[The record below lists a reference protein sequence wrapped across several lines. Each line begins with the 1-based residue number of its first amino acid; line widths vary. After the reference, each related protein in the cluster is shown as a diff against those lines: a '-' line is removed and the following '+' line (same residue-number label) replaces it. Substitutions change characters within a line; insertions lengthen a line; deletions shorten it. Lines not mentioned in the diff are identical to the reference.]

1 MIGRVAVNSTLPY
14 CLSAGTGLTAAGHE
28 RRLPQCKLRMDLKK
42 RLQDALVQT
51 YLFESELGTPG
62 MSRVFFAQDLALHR
76 KVVVKVLPPDLAAS
90 VNLKR
95 FNREIRLA
103 AKLQHPHI
111 VPVLSAG
118 VADGLPYY
126 VMPFIEGESL
136 GQKLAREGELSVPET
151 VRILSDV
158 LGALAHAHEHDVAH
172 RDIKPDNI
180 LLTDDVAVVAD
191 FGVAKALS
199 AAADPGSSLTSG
211 GIALGTPA
219 YMSPE
224 QASGDPSTDHRTDI
238 YAIGAMAYQMLSGEQ
253 VFTARSPQAMFAAHA
268 VQRPE
273 PIGSRCPALPS
284 QLSEL
289 IMRSLEKRPDDRP
302 QTAREMLAGINALAA
317 PTDATIFSG
326 KVPVIPMASKTSE
339 RRGLFM
345 AVVGAVLLL
354 LLASSS
360 WYWYRSKQPVA
371 VEAPAVA
378 P

>member
-1 MIGRVAVNSTLPY
+1 
-14 CLSAGTGLTAAGHE
+14 
-28 RRLPQCKLRMDLKK
+28 MDLKS
-42 RLQDALVQT
+42 RLQDALGQT
-51 YLFESELGTPG
+51 YSFDRELGTPG
-62 MSRVFFAQDLALHR
+62 MSRVFLAQDIALGR

-95 FNREIRLA
+95 FDREIRLA

-111 VPVLSAG
+111 VPVLTAG
-118 VADGLPYY
+118 VAAGLPYY

-136 GQKLAREGELSVPET
+136 GQKLDREGDLSVTET
-151 VRILSDV
+151 VRILTDV
-158 LGALAHAHEHDVAH
+158 LGALAHAHEHGVAH

-199 AAADPGSSLTSG
+199 KAADPGSSLTSG

-238 YAIGAMAYQMLSGEQ
+238 YALGAMAYQMLSGNQ
-253 VFTARSPQAMFAAHA
+253 VFSGRSPRAMLAAHA
-268 VQRPE
+268 IELPA
-273 PIGSRCPALPS
+273 PIASRCPAVPS
-284 QLSEL
+284 HLAEL
-289 IMRSLEKRPDDRP
+289 IMRSLQKHPSDRP
-302 QTAREMLAGINALAA
+302 QSARAMLADLNPMAA
-317 PTDATIFSG
+317 PSDATIFSG
-326 KVPVIPMASKTSE
+326 KIPDLPMKPKRSD

-345 AVVGAVLLL
+345 AIVGAVLLL

-360 WYWYRSKQPVA
+360 WYWYRSKQPV
-371 VEAPAVA
+371 PAEV
-378 P
+378 PPLTR

>member
-1 MIGRVAVNSTLPY
+1 
-14 CLSAGTGLTAAGHE
+14 
-28 RRLPQCKLRMDLKK
+28 MDLTK
-42 RLQDALVQT
+42 RLQDALGQT
-51 YLFESELGTPG
+51 YTFDRELGQPG
-62 MSRVFFAQDLALHR
+62 MSRVFLAQDMALGR

-111 VPVLSAG
+111 VPVLTAG
-118 VADGLPYY
+118 VAAGLPYY

-136 GQKLAREGELSVPET
+136 GQKLDREGEISVPET
-151 VRILSDV
+151 IRILTDV
-158 LGALAHAHEHDVAH
+158 LGALAHAHEHGVAH

-199 AAADPGSSLTSG
+199 RAADPGSSLTSG

-238 YAIGAMAYQMLSGEQ
+238 YAIGAMAYQMLSGDQ
-253 VFTARSPQAMFAAHA
+253 VFIARSPRAMLAAHA
-268 VQRPE
+268 IQLPD
-273 PIGSRCPALPS
+273 PIASRCPAVPS
-284 QLSEL
+284 HLAKL
-289 IMRSLEKRPDDRP
+289 IMQSLEKQPTDRP
-302 QTAREMLAGINALAA
+302 QSAREMLAELNAMAA
-317 PTDATIFSG
+317 PSDATIFSG
-326 KVPVIPMASKTSE
+326 KIPVIPMTSKTSD

-345 AVVGAVLLL
+345 AIVGAVLLL
-354 LLASSS
+354 VLASSS
-360 WYWYRSKQPVA
+360 WYWYRSKQPVPA
-371 VEAPAVA
+371 EAP
-378 P
+378 PLTR

>member
-1 MIGRVAVNSTLPY
+1 
-14 CLSAGTGLTAAGHE
+14 
-28 RRLPQCKLRMDLKK
+28 MDLKK
-42 RLQDALVQT
+42 RLQDALGQT
-51 YLFESELGTPG
+51 YSFDRELGTPG
-62 MSRVFFAQDLALHR
+62 MSRVFLAEDIALRR

-95 FNREIRLA
+95 FDREIRLA
-103 AKLQHPHI
+103 AKVQHPHI

-126 VMPFIEGESL
+126 VMPFVEGESL
-136 GQKLAREGELSVPET
+136 GQKLKREGELSVPET
-151 VRILSDV
+151 IRILSDV
-158 LGALAHAHEHDVAH
+158 LSALAYAHKQGVVH

-180 LLTDDVAVVAD
+180 LLADDDAVVAD

-211 GIALGTPA
+211 GIALGTPG

-224 QASGDPSTDHRTDI
+224 QASGDPATDHRTDI
-238 YAIGAMAYQMLSGEQ
+238 YAVGAMAYQMLSGDQ

-273 PIGSRCPALPS
+273 PIGSRCPAVPS
-284 QLSEL
+284 QLAEL

-302 QTAREMLAGINALAA
+302 QTAREMLAGINAMAA

-326 KVPVIPMASKTSE
+326 KVPVLPMASKISE

-345 AVVGAVLLL
+345 AIVGAILLL
-354 LLASSS
+354 TLASSS
-360 WYWYRSKQPVA
+360 WYWYRSKQPVPDA
-371 VEAPAVA
+371 APSLTR
-378 P
+378 

>member
-1 MIGRVAVNSTLPY
+1 
-14 CLSAGTGLTAAGHE
+14 
-28 RRLPQCKLRMDLKK
+28 MDLKK
-42 RLQDALVQT
+42 RLQDALGQT
-51 YLFESELGTPG
+51 YSFDRELGQPG
-62 MSRVFFAQDLALHR
+62 MSRVFLAQDMTLGR

-111 VPVLSAG
+111 VPVLTAG
-118 VADGLPYY
+118 VAAGLPYY

-136 GQKLAREGELSVPET
+136 GQKLDREGEIPVPET
-151 VRILSDV
+151 IRILTDV
-158 LGALAHAHEHDVAH
+158 LGALAHAHEHGVAH

-199 AAADPGSSLTSG
+199 KAADPGSSLTSG

-238 YAIGAMAYQMLSGEQ
+238 YAIGAMAYQMLSGNQ
-253 VFTARSPQAMFAAHA
+253 VFTARSPRAVMAAHA
-268 VQRPE
+268 AQVPE
-273 PIGSRCPALPS
+273 PIASRCPAVPS
-284 QLSEL
+284 YLARL
-289 IMRSLEKRPDDRP
+289 IMKSLEKLPTDRP
-302 QTAREMLAGINALAA
+302 QSAREMLADLNAMAA
-317 PTDATIFSG
+317 PNDATIFSG
-326 KVPVIPMASKTSE
+326 TIPVIPMTSKTSD

-345 AVVGAVLLL
+345 AIVGAVLLL

-360 WYWYRSKQPVA
+360 WYWYRSKQPIPA
-371 VEAPAVA
+371 EAP
-378 P
+378 PLTR

>member
-1 MIGRVAVNSTLPY
+1 
-14 CLSAGTGLTAAGHE
+14 
-28 RRLPQCKLRMDLKK
+28 MDLKK
-42 RLQDALVQT
+42 RLQDALGQT
-51 YLFESELGTPG
+51 YSFDRELGQPG
-62 MSRVFFAQDLALHR
+62 MSRVFLAQDMTLGR

-111 VPVLSAG
+111 VPVLTAG
-118 VADGLPYY
+118 VAAGLPYY

-136 GQKLAREGELSVPET
+136 GQKLDREGEIPVPET
-151 VRILSDV
+151 IRILTDV
-158 LGALAHAHEHDVAH
+158 LGALAHAHEHGVAH

-199 AAADPGSSLTSG
+199 KAADPGSSLTSG

-238 YAIGAMAYQMLSGEQ
+238 YAIGAMAYQMLSGNQ
-253 VFTARSPQAMFAAHA
+253 VFTARSPRAVMAAHA
-268 VQRPE
+268 AQVPE
-273 PIGSRCPALPS
+273 PIASRCPAVPS
-284 QLSEL
+284 YLARL
-289 IMRSLEKRPDDRP
+289 IMKSLEKLPTDRP
-302 QTAREMLAGINALAA
+302 QSAREMLADLNAMAA
-317 PTDATIFSG
+317 PNDATIFSG
-326 KVPVIPMASKTSE
+326 KIPVIPMTSKTSD

-345 AVVGAVLLL
+345 AIVGAVLLL

-360 WYWYRSKQPVA
+360 WYWYRSKQPIPA
-371 VEAPAVA
+371 EAP
-378 P
+378 PLTR

>member
-1 MIGRVAVNSTLPY
+1 
-14 CLSAGTGLTAAGHE
+14 
-28 RRLPQCKLRMDLKK
+28 MDLKK

-51 YLFESELGTPG
+51 YLFETELGTPG

-224 QASGDPSTDHRTDI
+224 QASGDPATDHRTDI

-284 QLSEL
+284 QLAEL

-302 QTAREMLAGINALAA
+302 QTAREMLAGINAMAA

-326 KVPVIPMASKTSE
+326 KVPVLSMTSKTSE

-371 VEAPAVA
+371 VEAPPVTR
-378 P
+378 

>member
-1 MIGRVAVNSTLPY
+1 
-14 CLSAGTGLTAAGHE
+14 
-28 RRLPQCKLRMDLKK
+28 MDLKK
-42 RLQDALVQT
+42 RLQDALGQT
-51 YLFESELGTPG
+51 YSFDRELGQPG
-62 MSRVFFAQDLALHR
+62 MSRVFLAQDMTLGR

-111 VPVLSAG
+111 VPVLTAG
-118 VADGLPYY
+118 VAGGLPYY

-136 GQKLAREGELSVPET
+136 GQKLDREGEIPVPET
-151 VRILSDV
+151 IRILTDV
-158 LGALAHAHEHDVAH
+158 LGALAHAHEHGVAH

-199 AAADPGSSLTSG
+199 KAADPGSSLTSG

-238 YAIGAMAYQMLSGEQ
+238 YAIGAMAYQMLSGNQ
-253 VFTARSPQAMFAAHA
+253 VFTARSPRAIMAAHA
-268 VQRPE
+268 AQVPD
-273 PIGSRCPALPS
+273 PIASRCPAVPS
-284 QLSEL
+284 YLAKL
-289 IMRSLEKRPDDRP
+289 IMKSLEKLPTDRP
-302 QTAREMLAGINALAA
+302 QSAREMLADLNAMAA
-317 PTDATIFSG
+317 PSDATIFSG
-326 KVPVIPMASKTSE
+326 KIPVIPMTSKTSD

-345 AVVGAVLLL
+345 AIVGAVLLL

-360 WYWYRSKQPVA
+360 WYWYRSKQPVPA
-371 VEAPAVA
+371 EAPQLTR
-378 P
+378 

>member
-1 MIGRVAVNSTLPY
+1 MSI
-14 CLSAGTGLTAAGHE
+14 
-28 RRLPQCKLRMDLKK
+28 DLKT
-42 RLQDALVQT
+42 RLQDALGHT
-51 YLFESELGTPG
+51 YIFDRELGTPG
-62 MSRVFFAQDLALHR
+62 MSRVFLAEEMALRR
-76 KVVVKVLPPDLAAS
+76 KVVVKVLPADLAAS

-103 AKLQHPHI
+103 AKLQQPHI

-118 VADGLPYY
+118 IAAGLPYY

-136 GQKLAREGELSVPET
+136 GQKLAREGELSVPDT

-158 LGALAHAHEHDVAH
+158 LSALAHAHEHGVVH

-180 LLTDDVAVVAD
+180 LLADNDAVVAD
-191 FGVAKALS
+191 FGIAKALS

-238 YAIGAMAYQMLSGEQ
+238 YAVGAMAYQMLTGEQ
-253 VFTARSPQAMFAAHA
+253 VFAARSPQAMFAAHA
-268 VQRPE
+268 VQIPE
-273 PIGSRCPALPS
+273 PISSRRPAVPS
-284 QLSEL
+284 YLAEL
-289 IMRSLEKRPDDRP
+289 IMRSLEKQPTDRP
-302 QTAREMLAGINALAA
+302 QSAREMLAAL
-317 PTDATIFSG
+317 DAMSTPSGGTIFSG
-326 KVPVIPMASKTSE
+326 KIPALPAASKASE

-345 AVVGAVLLL
+345 AILGAVVLL

-360 WYWYRSKQPVA
+360 WYWYKSKQPV
-371 VEAPAVA
+371 PAET
-378 P
+378 PSLTR